1 MAVTLKDI
9 ATKAAVSLATVSR
22 VLNYD
27 NTLSVSDATRHKI
40 FEIAEQLNYT
50 KHKHPSP
57 RQVKKL
63 AVVQW
68 YTEAQE
74 LDDLYYMSIR
84 MGIEQ
89 HCRQLGFKALQ
100 VYQNNLE
107 QLPTDIDGIIAVGKF
122 SRQQIAQ
129 FKHRSSHVILVD
141 YDGLPYGCDSVVTDF
156 EYSVENV
163 VDTFIAQQI
172 EDIGIIYGSETT
184 ADDAQDVPDPRHHY
198 FVKKMQAE
206 NLYRPEFVFE
216 GRYTSESGYQM
227 MKQAIDQLGS
237 KLPHAFFIANDP
249 MAVGALKALQEA
261 DIAIPSRVSLISFN
275 DTTIANYVYPGLSS
289 VHVAT
294 DIMGH
299 SAVDL
304 MVEQFNG
311 EREYVKKVTLGTK
324 LIQRQSVKQ
333 RV

>member
-9 ATKAAVSLATVSR
+9 AQQADVSLTTVSR

-27 NTLSVSDATRHKI
+27 TSLSVSDMTRQKV

-50 KHKHPSP
+50 KHK
-57 RQVKKL
+57 RVGNQQTKRL

-89 HCRQLGFKALQ
+89 HCQQIGFKALQ
-100 VYQNNLE
+100 VYQNNLD
-107 QLPTDIDGIIAVGKF
+107 QLPTDVDGIIAVGKF
-122 SRQQIAQ
+122 SRQQITD
-129 FKHRSSHVILVD
+129 FKQINAHVILVD
-141 YDGLPYGCDSVVTDF
+141 YDGLPYDCDSVVTDF
-156 EYSVENV
+156 EYSVKNV
-163 VDTFIAQQI
+163 VDTFLEQHI

-184 ADDAQDVPDPRHHY
+184 ADNAQEVPDPRLHY

-206 NLYRPEFVFE
+206 QLYQSDFMFK

-227 MKQAIDQLGS
+227 MKQAIQKLGT

-261 DIAIPSRVSLISFN
+261 NISIPDRVSLISFN
-275 DTTIANYVYPGLSS
+275 DTTIAKYVYPGLSS

-294 DIMGH
+294 ELMG
-299 SAVDL
+299 SNAVDL
-304 MVEQFNG
+304 MVEQFSG
-311 EREYVKKVTLGTK
+311 VRDYVKKVTVGTK
-324 LIQRQSVKQ
+324 LSKRQSVITSG
-333 RV
+333 